1 MLGSRLA
8 VYTTSF
14 VMVHA
19 IFINPLE
26 NGHAHVLEGVS
37 VFIILVGPYLSVSI
51 ERLKTYVLT
60 SSPAPF
66 SFVFS
71 GSLRVDGPSPLSSW
85 RWVLEAGS
93 APVELLAARVFGKHW
108 DEVELDS
115 AHLIYTKQR
124 DRDQWT
130 LDHPEHKQRVFHAPL
145 TFVIAHQ
152 MSSLSQ
158 G

>member
-60 SSPAPF
+60 SSPSPF

-71 GSLRVDGPSPLSSW
+71 GSLRVDGPSPLSFGAGYLYQYRSGNG
-85 RWVLEAGS
+85 RCAVL
-93 APVELLAARVFGKHW
+93 LLQRHQFHLRDFDLSPPARY
-108 DEVELDS
+108 
-115 AHLIYTKQR
+115 A
-124 DRDQWT
+124 
-130 LDHPEHKQRVFHAPL
+130 
-145 TFVIAHQ
+145 
-152 MSSLSQ
+152 
-158 G
+158 